1 MFVRWARLRMLVSE
15 ISAMVKTLD
24 DNKKNLHFRSHIGG
38 GRFVSVTS
46 ETFCVEFRKFF
57 CPAGTDEIKPTPSGV
72 ALRLHEWWKFVVIIK
87 HIDDANPAL
96 AAAVPCYL
104 GDDHLNRLGCPE
116 CNPFKTYWSD
126 YLEQF
131 RTCLTL

>member
-1 MFVRWARLRMLVSE
+1 MLVSE

-24 DNKKNLHFRSHIGG
+24 DNKKNLLFRSHIGG
-38 GRFVSVTS
+38 GRYVSVTS
-46 ETFCVEFRKFF
+46 ETLCVEFRKFF
-57 CPAGTDEIKPTPSGV
+57 SLSDTDDIKPTRWGV
-72 ALRLHEWWKFVVIIK
+72 ALRLHEWWKFVDIIR
-87 HIDDANPAL
+87 HIDDANPTL

-104 GDDHLNRLGCPE
+104 GDDHLNQLGVLQCPE
-116 CNPFKTYWSD
+116 CNPFEAYWSD